1 MASAVAS
8 SDATAVVATV
18 PAVLGSVSVI
28 SDVDEG
34 PISVTLLVPLSES
47 SKNSINPA
55 DVAPFF
61 TEIPASCTGLPL
73 VVNPV
78 SVPTD
83 VIFVWAAVCSVP
95 DNCVAVNLPV
105 LGL

>member
-1 MASAVAS
+1 MANATLLSSAVA
-8 SDATAVVATV
+8 VVAIV
-18 PAVLGSVSVI
+18 PADEGSVNVI
-28 SDVDEG
+28 SDVEDG
-34 PISVTLLVPLSES
+34 PMSVTLLVPLSLS
-47 SKNSINPA
+47 SKNSTNPA
-55 DVAPFF
+55 DVEPFF

-73 VVNPV
+73 VVSAV
-78 SVPTD
+78 SVPSD